1 MELTLCI
8 VEANIVGELMLLEE
22 TKVANVASEFF
33 TESEDGIETLVI
45 CESGGSVTDVED
57 VTDNGNTEENE
68 CDNVGCGVDEDEG
81 EGEDG
86 DKGDGENVVEEEEEE
101 EDDKNETEDDDANVD
116 KGEVE
121 DKDDNDAKD
130 EDDEAEETDDDK
142 DESDDDGGTEDID
155 MVDEVS
161 FGIKT

>member
-101 EDDKNETEDDDANVD
+101 DDKNETEDDDANVD

>member
-86 DKGDGENVVEEEEEE
+86 DKGDGENVVEEEEE
-101 EDDKNETEDDDANVD
+101 DDKNETEDDDANVD